1 MLNDLVSGGGE
12 IVSAEPATRIA
23 RMAALASPEPAL
35 VDALVNG
42 TPAEARAAMAAR
54 PALQEE
60 IDAYLR
66 TFGDRCL
73 EELKLETTTLDDDP
87 MVLLRAVGRLAT
99 ARGTAGGEAA
109 SDSTRP
115 DFRADAERAL
125 AESLADARVKRD
137 VLRWVIRHTADRV
150 RDRENLRFERTRV
163 FGRVRRIFVEL
174 GRRFAAVGALDDPRD
189 VFYLTVDE
197 ALGWVGATTV
207 SADIR
212 SIAAAR
218 KAEFAS
224 YHSLPAPDDR
234 FETRGLVHAGHD
246 FLAPPR
252 VHVDAMDAAPGEDT
266 RRGTGCYPGIV
277 RGPVRV
283 VRDPR
288 HAMLLPGEI
297 LVADRTDPGWI
308 MLFPGALGLLVE
320 RGSLLSHS
328 AIVARELRIP
338 AVIAVDGLTTWLE
351 TGDVVELDGRAGT
364 IRRISR
370 GGDSA

>member
-1 MLNDLVSGGGE
+1 V
-12 IVSAEPATRIA
+12 
-23 RMAALASPEPAL
+23 
-35 VDALVNG
+35 
-42 TPAEARAAMAAR
+42 
-54 PALQEE
+54 
-60 IDAYLR
+60 
-66 TFGDRCL
+66 
-73 EELKLETTTLDDDP
+73 
-87 MVLLRAVGRLAT
+87 
-99 ARGTAGGEAA
+99 
-109 SDSTRP
+109 
-115 DFRADAERAL
+115 
-125 AESLADARVKRD
+125 
-137 VLRWVIRHTADRV
+137 RHTADRV

-174 GRRFAAVGALDDPRD
+174 GRRFAAAGALDDPRD
-189 VFYLTVDE
+189 IFYLTVDE
-197 ALGWVGATTV
+197 ALGWVGATGV

-224 YHSLPAPDDR
+224 YQSLPAPDDR

-252 VHVDAMDAAPGEDT
+252 VHVDATDATPDEDT

-308 MLFPGALGLLVE
+308 MLFPGARGLLVE

-338 AVIAVDGLTTWLE
+338 AVIAIDGLTTWLE
-351 TGDVVELDGRAGT
+351 TGDVVELDGRVGT